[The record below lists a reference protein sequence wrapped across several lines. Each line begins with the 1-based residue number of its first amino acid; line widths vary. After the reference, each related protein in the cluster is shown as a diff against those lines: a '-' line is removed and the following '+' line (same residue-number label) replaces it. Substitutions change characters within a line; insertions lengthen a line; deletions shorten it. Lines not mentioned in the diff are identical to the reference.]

1 MAAFLRSGHSGHSV
15 LPGIGFWLKRLF
27 FSKKIP
33 KLEILNNNDTTMED
47 ILRTKHPYEA
57 PEVEIA
63 NVIAQKGFL
72 VVSNYDGAETD

>member
-1 MAAFLRSGHSGHSV
+1 M
-15 LPGIGFWLKRLF
+15 
-27 FSKKIP
+27 
-33 KLEILNNNDTTMED
+33 NNNDITMED

>member
-1 MAAFLRSGHSGHSV
+1 MS
-15 LPGIGFWLKRLF
+15 LF

-33 KLEILNNNDTTMED
+33 KLVNLNNNDITMED

-72 VVSNYDGAETD
+72 AVSNYDGAETD